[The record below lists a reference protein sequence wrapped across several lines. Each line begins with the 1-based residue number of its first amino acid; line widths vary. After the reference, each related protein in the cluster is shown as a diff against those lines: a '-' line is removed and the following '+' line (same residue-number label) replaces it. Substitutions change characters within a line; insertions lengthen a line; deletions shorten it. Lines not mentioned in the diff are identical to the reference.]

1 MTIFFRVDSSI
12 QIGTGHVM
20 RCLTLADELK
30 LKSANVSFICSEG
43 PGNLIN
49 HIGQNG
55 YKAYCLPSGITREDD
70 RKLSEDILANHAVKP
85 DWLIIDHY
93 NIDTAYESPLR
104 KFAKGI
110 MVIDDLAN
118 RRHSCD
124 LLLDQNYNKNGS
136 RYNGLVPEN
145 CIQLLGPEYAL
156 LRLQFR
162 EARENLKRENNE
174 VKKILVFMGGADPT
188 NATGKV
194 LKAIKML
201 NRPDITT
208 YVVIGIANPHREGI
222 RQLASQMPNTVC
234 YINVDNMAELT
245 VSADLYIG
253 AGGIT
258 TWERCCLGVPSIVI
272 VIAENQRSATESL
285 AEDGVVMNLGWD
297 KGVREGAITDA
308 IRQLIGNSQQRKTMS
323 KRSLEIVDGDGVGRV
338 VGTMAKSSY

>member
-124 LLLDQNYNKNGS
+124 LLLDQNYSKNTKRYHGLVPQSCIQLIGPKYAILRPQFRKVREQLKEKNGS
-136 RYNGLVPEN
+136 V
-145 CIQLLGPEYAL
+145 
-156 LRLQFR
+156 
-162 EARENLKRENNE
+162 AR
-174 VKKILVFMGGADPT
+174 ILVFIGGADPT
-188 NATGKV
+188 KETCKLLRA
-194 LKAIKML
+194 
-201 NRPDITT
+201 
-208 YVVIGIANPHREGI
+208 
-222 RQLASQMPNTVC
+222 
-234 YINVDNMAELT
+234 
-245 VSADLYIG
+245 
-253 AGGIT
+253 
-258 TWERCCLGVPSIVI
+258 
-272 VIAENQRSATESL
+272 
-285 AEDGVVMNLGWD
+285 
-297 KGVREGAITDA
+297 
-308 IRQLIGNSQQRKTMS
+308 
-323 KRSLEIVDGDGVGRV
+323 
-338 VGTMAKSSY
+338 